1 MSSIS
6 MEPSLELGSLTLCES
21 IVQLQ
26 LCVVTPLNLLWKGG
40 GHPMK
45 QGGSCLS
52 SLTD

>member
-1 MSSIS
+1 MSSVS
-6 MEPSLELGSLTLCES
+6 MEPSLGLGSLTPCES

-26 LCVVTPLNLLWKGG
+26 LCVVTPLSLLWKSG

-52 SLTD
+52 FLTD